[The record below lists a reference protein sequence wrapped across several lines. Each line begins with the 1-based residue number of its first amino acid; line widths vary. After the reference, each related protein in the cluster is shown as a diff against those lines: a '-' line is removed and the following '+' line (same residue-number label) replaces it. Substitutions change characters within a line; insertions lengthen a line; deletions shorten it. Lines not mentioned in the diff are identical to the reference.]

1 MEEGSLKVLG
11 LSRAPF
17 SLCVR
22 RCRVS
27 AWVNSAG
34 ATEKIQP
41 GPILL
46 LKDPCSAPPGPMA
59 ARAGLAWGMDARI
72 KERSPCPH
80 GTAKCGF
87 SGVSERKAPLRLEPK
102 VPFSNLAF
110 LFVKIYIFFL
120 FENVL
125 LYVK

>member
-1 MEEGSLKVLG
+1 M
-11 LSRAPF
+11 
-17 SLCVR
+17 
-22 RCRVS
+22 S

-41 GPILL
+41 GPILSL
-46 LKDPCSAPPGPMA
+46 MEQTCRKDPCSAPPGPMA

-87 SGVSERKAPLRLEPK
+87 SGVLERKAPLRHEPK

-110 LFVKIYIFFL
+110 LFVKIYFFL

-125 LYVK
+125 LYVKVIQ